1 MSGCP
6 AWEEGICLALSRFT
20 ILHLCFSRP
29 QSKLLSG
36 EEIDRERANRLRDA
50 VRSQPGLGPVVSRR
64 SGLPA
69 RGLGNSHVLERARG
83 YSLSMTARID
93 SCPRGISGLCGRRP
107 FPPHQAKGAV
117 TQRPGPALCRPP
129 NSWELCGRS
138 RRGGAARTAQR
149 ADEE

>member
-50 VRSQPGLGPVVSRR
+50 VRSQPGLGPVVS
-64 SGLPA
+64 GAQGFLPGDLEIA
-69 RGLGNSHVLERARG
+69 TFSSVLEGTRFR
-83 YSLSMTARID
+83 
-93 SCPRGISGLCGRRP
+93 
-107 FPPHQAKGAV
+107 
-117 TQRPGPALCRPP
+117 
-129 NSWELCGRS
+129 
-138 RRGGAARTAQR
+138 
-149 ADEE
+149 